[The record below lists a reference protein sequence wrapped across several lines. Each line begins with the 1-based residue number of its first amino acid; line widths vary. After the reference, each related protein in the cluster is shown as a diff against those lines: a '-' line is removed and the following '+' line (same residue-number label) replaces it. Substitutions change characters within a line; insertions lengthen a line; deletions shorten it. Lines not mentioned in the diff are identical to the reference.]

1 MDINKMVSGLTQS
14 GLLGGLAGG
23 AMSGALVGSKKGRKH
38 AGTLLK
44 VGGVAAL
51 GTMAWKAYQGYQA
64 DQGQQSRG
72 LAPPADSGWQN
83 LDKQA
88 FDLQA
93 GNEPTATSPQVLLVK
108 AMIAAACADGHLD
121 NDERDRVMSRVH
133 QLTLAPDEKAL
144 IFDAL
149 HSPPSQA
156 SICDQVNS
164 PELATEV
171 YLSSLMAVERD
182 RPEAQLYLDALAFR
196 LGIPPALTEQ
206 MHSEL
211 GTHPLISA
219 A

>member
-23 AMSGALVGSKKGRKH
+23 AMSGALMSNKKVRKN

-51 GTMAWKAYQGYQA
+51 GTMAWKAYQGYQTE
-64 DQGQQSRG
+64 QGQQAAG
-72 LAPPADSGWQN
+72 AAQPADPNWQN

-88 FDLQA
+88 FDLQTA
-93 GNEPTATSPQVLLVK
+93 SEPTANSQQVLLVQ

-121 NDERDRVMSRVH
+121 NAERERVMSRVQ

-149 HSPPSQA
+149 QSPPSLA
-156 SICDQVNS
+156 SICDKVNS

-171 YLSSLMAVERD
+171 YLSSLLAVERD
-182 RPEAQLYLDALAFR
+182 RPEAKLYLDALAFR
-196 LGIPPALTEQ
+196 LNLPQELAAQ
-206 MHSEL
+206 MLRDMDSQ
-211 GTHPLISA
+211 PLISA